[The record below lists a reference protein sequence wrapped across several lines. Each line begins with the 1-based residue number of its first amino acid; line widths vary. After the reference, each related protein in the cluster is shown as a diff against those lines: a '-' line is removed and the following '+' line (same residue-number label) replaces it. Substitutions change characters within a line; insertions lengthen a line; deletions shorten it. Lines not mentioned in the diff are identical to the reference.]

1 MPTIYKPQKKK
12 KSTAHQDTDMRLLRR
27 KAYNNP
33 AWRKLRN
40 TYLVN
45 HPLCERC
52 LEKGK
57 VEAATDIHHKRTP
70 FKGNE
75 INYALLL
82 DENNLMAL
90 CKTCHGEIHGK
101 KAKTDE
107 EIIADLDKLMN
118 L

>member
-1 MPTIYKPQKKK
+1 M
-12 KSTAHQDTDMRLLRR
+12 
-27 KAYNNP
+27 
-33 AWRKLRN
+33 
-40 TYLVN
+40 
-45 HPLCERC
+45 
-52 LEKGK
+52 
-57 VEAATDIHHKRTP
+57 
-70 FKGNE
+70 
-75 INYALLL
+75 NYALLL